1 MLALLFKP
9 VRYLISPCLCQTSGK
24 IAATVLFLL
33 LLTACQS
40 NTALKQTQATVA
52 AISYGEN
59 PALVEP
65 ETSLIPTINIA
76 KAVGWQQAE
85 IPTSP
90 IANLVVNKFAG
101 GLDHPRWL
109 YRLPN
114 GDILVAQ
121 SNKPDKKN
129 EAGGFVAWVQGKVMA
144 AAGAGVKSADR
155 ITLLRDTNNDG
166 VADLQTIFLQNLHS
180 PFGMALVDNTLY
192 VANTDAIVAYPYEP
206 DQTQITAA
214 GRTVTP
220 LPAGEINHHWTK
232 NLLASH
238 DGRTLY
244 VTVGSN
250 SNIGE
255 NGFDVE
261 TQRAAILAVDIASG
275 LKRIFASGLRNPVG
289 MAWVGNTLWT
299 VVNERDEL
307 GDNLVPDYMT
317 SVQENAFYGW
327 PYSYFGQNVDT
338 RVEQNNPQLVQQ
350 AIKPDYAL
358 GAHTASLGLLY
369 SDTTQ
374 SLGPLTTGMYVG
386 QHGSW
391 NRKPRSGY
399 KVVFVPF
406 TDGLPAGL
414 PQDVLRGFL
423 NDKGQAQGRPVGVIF
438 SQTGD
443 LLVADDVG
451 NVIWRVSER

>member
-1 MLALLFKP
+1 LLF
-9 VRYLISPCLCQTSGK
+9 LS
-24 IAATVLFLL
+24 LL
-33 LLTACQS
+33 WGCQS
-40 NTALKQTQATVA
+40 NEALDHTEASVA

-59 PALVEP
+59 PALVGP

-76 KAVGWQQAE
+76 KAVGWQDDE
-85 IPTSP
+85 MPTSP
-90 IANLVVNKFAG
+90 ITDLEVNKFAA

-121 SNKPDKKN
+121 SNKPEKN
-129 EAGGFVAWVQGKVMA
+129 NEDGGLVAWLQRKVMA
-144 AAGAGVKSADR
+144 AAGAGVTSADR
-155 ITLLRDTNNDG
+155 ITLLRDTDNDG
-166 VADLQTIFLQNLHS
+166 VADLQKVFLQNLHS
-180 PFGMALVDNTLY
+180 PFGMTLVNNTLY
-192 VANTDAIVAYPYEP
+192 VANTDAIVAYTYEP
-206 DQTQITAA
+206 GQTQITTA
-214 GRTVTP
+214 GRKVTS

-244 VTVGSN
+244 VAVGSN
-250 SNIGE
+250 SNIAE
-255 NGFDVE
+255 NGFAAE
-261 TQRAAILAVDIASG
+261 NQRAAILAVDIASG
-275 LKRIFASGLRNPVG
+275 VKRIFASGLRNPVG
-289 MAWVGNTLWT
+289 MAWVDNTLWT

-338 RVEQNNPQLVQQ
+338 RVEQNNPQLVEQ

-369 SDTTQ
+369 NGTAQ
-374 SLGPLTTGMYVG
+374 SLGPLATGMYVG

-406 TDGLPAGL
+406 TDGRPAGL
-414 PQDVLRGFL
+414 PQDVLRGFV
-423 NDKGQAQGRPVGVIF
+423 NDKGQARGRPVGVIF

-451 NVIWRVSER
+451 NVIWRVSEK

>member
-1 MLALLFKP
+1 MLAIPFKS
-9 VRYLISPCLCQTSGK
+9 VEYLPNPCSRR
-24 IAATVLFLL
+24 IAATLL
-33 LLTACQS
+33 CLSLLSACQTEKGR
-40 NTALKQTQATVA
+40 NQTEVSIT

-76 KAVGWQQAE
+76 KAVGWQDKQMP
-85 IPTSP
+85 ISP
-90 IANLVVNKFAG
+90 IEGLVVNKFAA

-114 GDILVAQ
+114 GDILVAE
-121 SNKPDKKN
+121 SNTPDKHDEN
-129 EAGGFVAWVQGKVMA
+129 GGLVAWAQGKVMA
-144 AAGAGVKSADR
+144 AAGAGVASADR

-166 VADLQTIFLQNLHS
+166 VADLQKVFLQNLHS
-180 PFGMALVDNTLY
+180 PFGMALVGNTLY
-192 VANTDAIVAYPYEP
+192 VANTDAIVAFTYEP
-206 DQTQITAA
+206 DQTHITAA
-214 GRTVTP
+214 GRIITS
-220 LPAGEINHHWTK
+220 LPAGNINHHWTK
-232 NLLASH
+232 NLLPSG
-238 DGRTLY
+238 DGKTLY
-244 VTVGSN
+244 VAVGSN

-255 NGFDVE
+255 NGLDKE
-261 TQRAAILAVDIASG
+261 TNRASILAVNIASG
-275 LKRIFASGLRNPVG
+275 AKRIFASGLRNPVG
-289 MAWVGNTLWT
+289 MAWVDNTLWA

-317 SVQENAFYGW
+317 SVRETAFYGW
-327 PYSYFGQNVDT
+327 PYSYFGQNLDT
-338 RVEQNNPQLVQQ
+338 RVEQDNPELVNQ

-369 SDTTQ
+369 ANASQ
-374 SLGPLTTGMYVG
+374 ALGPLTTGMYVG

-406 TDGLPAGL
+406 SQGQPTGL
-414 PQDVLRGFL
+414 PQDVLTGFVD
-423 NDKGQAQGRPVGVIF
+423 NKGQARGRPVGVVF
-438 SQTGD
+438 SQSGD

-451 NVIWRVSER
+451 NVIWRVSQR

>member
-1 MLALLFKP
+1 MPAIPFKAVECFYYPLL
-9 VRYLISPCLCQTSGK
+9 RLISTR
-24 IAATVLFLL
+24 IAATLL
-33 LLTACQS
+33 CLTLLTACQS
-40 NTALKQTQATVA
+40 KEGLNQTEASVA

-65 ETSLIPTINIA
+65 KTSLIPTINIA
-76 KAVGWQQAE
+76 KAVGWQDE
-85 IPTSP
+85 EMPISP
-90 IANLVVNKFAG
+90 IADLVVNKFAAS
-101 GLDHPRWL
+101 LDHPRWL

-121 SNKPDKKN
+121 SNKPDKHD
-129 EAGGFVAWVQGKVMA
+129 ESGGIVSWVQSKVMA

-166 VADLQTIFLQNLHS
+166 VADLQKIFLQNLHS
-180 PFGMALVDNTLY
+180 PFGMALVGNTLY
-192 VANTDAIVAYPYEP
+192 VANTDAIVAYPYESG
-206 DQTQITAA
+206 QTQITAA
-214 GRTVTP
+214 GRILTS
-220 LPAGEINHHWTK
+220 LPAGVINHHWTK
-232 NLLASH
+232 NLLASQ

-244 VTVGSN
+244 VAVGSN
-250 SNIGE
+250 SNIAE

-261 TQRAAILAVDIASG
+261 SQRAAILAVNIASG
-275 LKRIFASGLRNPVG
+275 VKRIFASGLRNPVG
-289 MAWVGNTLWT
+289 MAWVGNTLWAA
-299 VVNERDEL
+299 VNERDEL

-327 PYSYFGQNVDT
+327 PYSYFGQNLDT
-338 RVEQNNPQLVQQ
+338 RVEQRNPQLVQQ

-369 SDTTQ
+369 GDKTH
-374 SLGPLTTGMYVG
+374 SLGPLRTGMYVG

-391 NRKPRSGY
+391 NRKPKSGY
-399 KVVFVPF
+399 KVVFIPF
-406 TDGLPAGL
+406 KDGLPAGL
-414 PQDVLRGFL
+414 PQDVLSGFI

-438 SQTGD
+438 SQNGD